1 MPRVESFSLLAPAWG
16 SSFFVMSR
24 VDSFSLLAPAWGSSP
39 AWRSWLLIS
48 RVDSFLLLAPAWGG
62 SSLDH
67 LDVVLESSSILPNA
81 SPAWLLDVW
90 CFFSSRQQ
98 LSLL

>member
-1 MPRVESFSLLAPAWG
+1 MASHVDSYLLLAPAWSNSFIWPRVYNFSLLAPAWG

-39 AWRSWLLIS
+39 AWRISLLI
-48 RVDSFLLLAPAWGG
+48 
-62 SSLDH
+62 
-67 LDVVLESSSILPNA
+67 LPSA
-81 SPAWLLDVW
+81 SPARLLDVW
-90 CFFSSRQQ
+90 YFFFSRQQ

>member
-1 MPRVESFSLLAPAWG
+1 MI
-16 SSFFVMSR
+16 MSR
-24 VDSFSLLAPAWGSSP
+24 VDG
-39 AWRSWLLIS
+39 
-48 RVDSFLLLAPAWGG
+48 FLLLAPAWGG
-62 SSLDH
+62 FSLDR
-67 LDVVLESSSILPNA
+67 LDVVLESSSTLPNA